1 MGAQALGRWP
11 LMLTKTLGPSV
22 HIKDQAPGQEFCK
35 SYSITFVKPPG
46 VIVPSHPFHHSAN
59 IC

>member
-1 MGAQALGRWP
+1 
-11 LMLTKTLGPSV
+11 MLTKTLGPSV
-22 HIKDQAPGQEFCK
+22 HIKDRAPGQEFCK